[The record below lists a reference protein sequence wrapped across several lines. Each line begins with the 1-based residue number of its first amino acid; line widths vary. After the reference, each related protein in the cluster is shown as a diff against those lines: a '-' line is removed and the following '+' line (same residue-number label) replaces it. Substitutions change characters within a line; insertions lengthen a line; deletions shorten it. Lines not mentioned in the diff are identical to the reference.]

1 MPTESTGRDLPP
13 LELRVSQKAT
23 LQIKAARQW
32 LRGLD
37 PTTER
42 RFARRLDTLL
52 IQLCEELPSK
62 IATGRPPQLDEK
74 ASIGLLRP
82 AFQERFYTSEKK
94 PPPRSNASTWRV
106 FYGLLDT
113 DGDNQPEALEV
124 LRVYHAAAELPW
136 DRIEALETNQNEDN
150 SPQETG

>member
-1 MPTESTGRDLPP
+1 MPTERESLD
-13 LELRVSQKAT
+13 LRVSQKAT
-23 LQIKAARQW
+23 RQIKAARLW
-32 LRGLD
+32 LRGYD
-37 PTTER
+37 PRTEK
-42 RFARRLDTLL
+42 RFTRRLDALL
-52 IQLCEELPSK
+52 TQLCEELPGK
-62 IATGRPPQLDEK
+62 IAMARPPQLDQK

-113 DGDNQPEALEV
+113 NGDNQPDTLEV

-136 DRIEALETNQNEDN
+136 DRIEALETEEQDD

>member
-1 MPTESTGRDLPP
+1 MSTESKSPDLPP
-13 LELRVSQKAT
+13 LELRVSQRAI

-37 PTTER
+37 PATER
-42 RFARRLDTLL
+42 RYVRRLDALL
-52 IQLCEELPSK
+52 TQLCEELPGK
-62 IATGRPPQLDEK
+62 IVTARPPQLDEK

-94 PPPRSNASTWRV
+94 PPPRSNTSTWRV

-113 DGDNQPEALEV
+113 DGDGKPEALEV
-124 LRVYHAAAELPW
+124 LRVYHAAADLPW
-136 DRIEALETNQNEDN
+136 DRIDALE
-150 SPQETG
+150 QETE

>member
-1 MPTESTGRDLPP
+1 MPP

-23 LQIKAARQW
+23 RQIKAARHW

-42 RFARRLDTLL
+42 RFTRRLDALL
-52 IQLCEELPSK
+52 TQLCEELPDT
-62 IATGRPPQLDEK
+62 IATARPPQLDQK

-82 AFQERFYTSEKK
+82 VFQERFYTSAKK
-94 PPPRSNASTWRV
+94 PPPRSSSSTWRV

-113 DGDNQPEALEV
+113 NGDNQPEALEV
-124 LRVYHAAAELPW
+124 LRVYHAAAELTW
-136 DRIEALETNQNEDN
+136 DRIETLELGQDRTDDG
-150 SPQETG
+150 PQETG